1 MKIIITV
8 HTYYPLKNGIQ
19 RVTQYQAEGLAARG
33 HEIHVITSSIPGEK
47 DCETLNGVAIHRVD
61 AHLWHM
67 WNRGNKKA
75 FQRLTVGLSHDSDCL
90 ICVAAQ
96 AFSAMWLFDVLNEIP
111 CKKIL
116 IMHGTQDP
124 RWRSMHFSSPLELLL
139 KMARDFRWKIFY
151 RKNLK
156 YLTRFDLVT
165 HLHEMDYSFQLFKR
179 LGIRNNSVLMNA
191 AEPSFFCPMES
202 VGDGTI
208 VSVGG
213 YCSRKNQLLLLK
225 SYYRSKI
232 KCPLVLIG
240 SADNAYYR
248 KLRKID
254 GRLSTKNPGRDVR
267 ILANISREETIDY
280 IKRAC
285 VYVCTSRQEYFPVS
299 IVEAMASSTAWIS
312 TDVGIVR
319 YLPGGI
325 IANNSKAISASLE
338 LLSED
343 KNTRIQLAAEGK
355 AFADAYLTETSAI
368 ETLERYVEEVC
379 NGISS

>member
-8 HTYYPLKNGIQ
+8 HTYFPLKNGIQ

-47 DCETLNGVAIHRVD
+47 DCETLNGVTIHRVD

-75 FQRLTVGLSHDSDCL
+75 FQRLTVSLSHDSDCL

-96 AFSAMWLFDVLNEIP
+96 AFSAMWLFDVMNEIP

-179 LGIRNNSVLMNA
+179 LGIRNNRVLMNA
-191 AEPSFFCPMES
+191 AEPSFFDLSEIHD
-202 VGDGTI
+202 DGTI
-208 VSVGG
+208 VSVGR
-213 YCSRKNQLLLLK
+213 YCPLKNQLLLLK
-225 SYYRSKI
+225 SYYQSKLN
-232 KCPLVLIG
+232 CPLILIG
-240 SADNAYYR
+240 TVSNSYYR
-248 KLRKID
+248 KLNTVNE
-254 GRLSTKNPGRDVR
+254 RLAAKHPGRDVK
-267 ILANISREETIDY
+267 ILVNISRKETIDY
-280 IKRAC
+280 IKRASI
-285 VYVCTSRQEYFPVS
+285 YVCTSRQEHFPVS
-299 IVEAMASSTAWIS
+299 IVEAMASNTAWVS

-325 IANNSKAISASLE
+325 IGNNSKAISASLE

-343 KNTRIQLAAEGK
+343 ENTRMQLAAEGK
-355 AFADAYLTETSAI
+355 AFADAHLTETSAI

-379 NGISS
+379 NGIAS